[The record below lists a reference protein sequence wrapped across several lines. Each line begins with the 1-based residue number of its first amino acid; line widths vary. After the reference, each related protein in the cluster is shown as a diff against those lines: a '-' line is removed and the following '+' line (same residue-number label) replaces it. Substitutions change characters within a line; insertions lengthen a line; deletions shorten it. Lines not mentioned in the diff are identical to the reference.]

1 MKNAEKATSLAS
13 LLERGGIY
21 RNILGNRPQEIL
33 SGITAA
39 LPDFPE
45 INKDKLLQAVLERE
59 DLMSTGIGKGIALPH
74 PRQPMLAEGEEPFAA
89 IAFPALP
96 LDWQAQDGLKVHTVI
111 LIVSASTKQH
121 LDALSRINFLC
132 QQKKFYSLIENK
144 VSREEIIAAVKEA
157 ESAWK

>member
-1 MKNAEKATSLAS
+1 MKNEEKEISLAS

-21 RNILGNRPQEIL
+21 RDILGNRPQEII

-39 LPDFPE
+39 LPDFPGVD
-45 INKDKLLQAVLERE
+45 KDKLLQTVLERE
-59 DLMSTGIGKGIALPH
+59 ALMSTGIGKGIALPH
-74 PRQPMLAEGEEPFAA
+74 PRQPILAEGEEPFAA

-121 LDALSRINFLC
+121 LGALSRINFLC
-132 QQKKFYSLIENK
+132 QQKNFYSLIENQA
-144 VSREEIIAAVKEA
+144 SGEEIIAAVKEA
-157 ESAWK
+157 ESTWK